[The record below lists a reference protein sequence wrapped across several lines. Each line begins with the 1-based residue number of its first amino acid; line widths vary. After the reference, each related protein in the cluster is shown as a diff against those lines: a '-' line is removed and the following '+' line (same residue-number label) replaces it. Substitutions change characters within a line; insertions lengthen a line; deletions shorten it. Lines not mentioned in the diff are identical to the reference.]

1 MKHFSKIF
9 IGIIFF
15 IISVNK
21 ITFCWDMS
29 YHPKQK
35 ELIKEGEVLDI
46 ASNNSAPSS
55 KVVFLT
61 FDDGPSYN
69 NTPRVLNILNSNNVK
84 ATFFVIGR
92 KAEANNN
99 LIKQMENSGMCILP
113 HTYSHDYKT
122 IYKNEEEYFK
132 DLNQCISVIKNNT
145 SNRAVNFTR
154 LPGGSDNEMG
164 SARVL
169 NSIKQKLLL
178 QGISYIDWN
187 VSSMDAGNY
196 YIASKDI
203 KKTVINQCKCWN
215 IPIILMHDSE
225 AKGSTVE
232 ALQDI
237 ITYLKN
243 EGYTFKTLSDISEEE
258 IGRLKKYKILNK

>member
-1 MKHFSKIF
+1 MKHFSKIC

-21 ITFCWDMS
+21 IAFCWDMS

-35 ELIKEGEVLDI
+35 ELIRGGEVLDI
-46 ASNNSAPSS
+46 ASNNSALSP

-69 NTPRVLNILNSNNVK
+69 NTPKVLNILNSNNVK

-92 KAEANNN
+92 KVEANKK
-99 LIKQMENSGMCILP
+99 LIKQMGNSGMCILP
-113 HTYSHDYKT
+113 HTYSHDYKS

-132 DLNQCISVIKNNT
+132 DLNQCISVIKDNT
-145 SNRAVNFTR
+145 SMNAMNFIR
-154 LPGGSDNEMG
+154 LPGGADNEMG
-164 SARVL
+164 SASVL
-169 NSIKQKLLL
+169 NSIKQKLQV
-178 QGISYIDWN
+178 QGIKYLDWN

-196 YIASKDI
+196 YVNAKDI
-203 KKTVINQCKCWN
+203 KKTVIKQCKYWD
-215 IPIILMHDSE
+215 IPVILMHDSE
-225 AKGSTVE
+225 TKGSTVE

-258 IGRLKKYKILNK
+258 LCRLKKYKILNK